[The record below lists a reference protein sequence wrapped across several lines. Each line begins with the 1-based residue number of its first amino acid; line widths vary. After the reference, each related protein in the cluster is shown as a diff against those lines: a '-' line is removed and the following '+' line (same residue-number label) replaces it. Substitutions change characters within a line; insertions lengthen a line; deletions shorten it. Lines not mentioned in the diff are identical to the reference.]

1 MPRHRPSVG
10 ATRCELAAVGTRSR
24 SRLSSPDFHGAALPH
39 PTSGTS
45 SPSPRDAPAPT
56 NRTLVLS
63 SSFPPL
69 LAAGCRRRDSPS
81 PATLRRIRA
90 VGSLSLVFLVVPVC
104 SSSPLA
110 VAWCPGETAAV
121 RRLFSRLLLPPP
133 ASVHRSAR
141 SASSRPGQKTVAA
154 SSVPSLRALGPR
166 RALAAARGPTVSW
179 STVLKRERRQTLA
192 PAPVRPFPVP
202 SS

>member
-1 MPRHRPSVG
+1 MASLPLPPIPG
-10 ATRCELAAVGTRSR
+10 SR
-24 SRLSSPDFHGAALPH
+24 RSSPASLGAPPSH
-39 PTSGTS
+39 PTPGTS

-56 NRTLVLS
+56 NRTLVVS

-104 SSSPLA
+104 SPSPLA

-121 RRLFSRLLLPPP
+121 RRLFSAGLLLPPTGPHGSHEGATSAP
-133 ASVHRSAR
+133 ARP
-141 SASSRPGQKTVAA
+141 RPGQKTGRPPP
-154 SSVPSLRALGPR
+154 SVTSFMRLVHGEP
-166 RALAAARGPTVSW
+166 
-179 STVLKRERRQTLA
+179 
-192 PAPVRPFPVP
+192 
-202 SS
+202 